1 MSRRRTGAIA
11 IGVGAAT
18 ALVLSLTGAKTPVV
32 IGSAAALGIAGGV
45 LAGRKSAGKR
55 VSTEFSFSVQREYK
69 GSCDA
74 DEVDS
79 FNTFEEAL
87 KCFQECIKNPDEDDD
102 SYELAL
108 INLDENGDLVDDY
121 FDEYEVLLYSKGTQ
135 IRLRE
140 LDS

>member
-11 IGVGAAT
+11 IGAGAAT
-18 ALVLSLTGAKTPVV
+18 AVVLSVVGAKTPVV

-45 LAGRKSAGKR
+45 VAGRKSAGKR
-55 VSTEFSFSVQREYK
+55 ESTEFSFSVQREYK

-87 KCFQECIKNPDEDDD
+87 KCFQECIKNPDDD

-108 INLDENGDLVDDY
+108 INLDENGDLVDDN

>member
-1 MSRRRTGAIA
+1 MPRSRTGAIA

-87 KCFQECIKNPDEDDD
+87 KCFQECIKNPDDD

-108 INLDENGDLVDDY
+108 INLDENGDLVDDN